1 MPAQRNVRSQNI
13 SIAVVGHTNTGK
25 TTLIR
30 TLMKS
35 SIGEVGDSANVTK
48 KGGSYFF
55 EGLQATFIDTPG
67 FQYASNLMMY
77 LDSLNENPDFKMSQ
91 SWKEKMVY
99 DLDAIASIES
109 TDVVLYVASL
119 SVVPDD
125 SYKDE
130 IAIVKKKCPKVV
142 AVINHYKKQLEAS
155 DRVSIDNRVAQ
166 WKNLF
171 IEHSINDVIVF
182 DAHWDNPVKV
192 KGIYDSILNILEVE
206 EKLRFTEGLK
216 RFKERQS
223 EIRKE
228 ACNLLSIFIIEPYQR
243 KPILSIPKA
252 ECNNEHKREIAKEEI
267 AEKIDQSFARFIY
280 NITYLY
286 KVAAENPTTPKEQL
300 CLDFKTDHNLMN
312 RVSFGS
318 GMAAVGAGFGSF
330 LMAIVGAGVVGVLT
344 GGTGI
349 VAGAMTGAQIGA
361 SVGAVIGSFAIF
373 YEAQD
378 TVNINIEAEQMR
390 ILLVKGLALIW
401 GLLNNGYGRGRDLT
415 ASEGEQIEK
424 QVSQIQN
431 LGSQINLA
439 RANKNTIIKHCEK
452 ILDQLENEIE

>member
-1 MPAQRNVRSQNI
+1 MSQKLPLSQNI

-30 TLMKS
+30 TLMKT

-48 KGGSYFF
+48 KGQSYFF

-77 LDSLNENPDFKMSQ
+77 LDSLNENPNFKMSQ
-91 SWKEKMVY
+91 SWQEKMVY

-119 SVVPDD
+119 TIVPDD
-125 SYKDE
+125 NYKEE
-130 IAIVKKKCPKVV
+130 ISLILKKCSKVV
-142 AVINHYKKQLEAS
+142 AVINQYKKELAAS
-155 DRVSIDNRVAQ
+155 DKISVDNRVTQ

-171 IEHSINDVIVF
+171 KEHSIDVVIF
-182 DAHWDNPVKV
+182 DAHWDSPVKV
-192 KGIYDSILNILEVE
+192 KGIYDSILNILDFDQ
-206 EKLRFTEGLK
+206 KLRFTEGLK

-228 ACNLLSIFIIEPYQR
+228 ACNLLSVFIIEPYQG
-243 KPILSIPKA
+243 KPILTIPKA
-252 ECNNEHKREIAKEEI
+252 ECNNEYKREIAKEQI
-267 AEKIDQSFARFIY
+267 VDKIDRSFATFLY

-286 KVAAENPTTPKEQL
+286 KVAAENPTTPKEEL

-312 RVSFGS
+312 RLSIGS
-318 GMAAVGAGFGSF
+318 GSAALAAGYFSF
-330 LMAIVGAGVVGVLT
+330 FMAIVGGGVVGVLT

-361 SVGAVIGSFAIF
+361 SVGAFIGSVAVF
-373 YEAQD
+373 YDDLD
-378 TVNINIEAEQMR
+378 TVNINIELEQMR
-390 ILLVKGLALIW
+390 ILLVKGVALIW
-401 GLLNNGYGRGRDLT
+401 GSSNNGYGRGTALT
-415 ASEGEQIEK
+415 ANEAEQIEK
-424 QVSQIQN
+424 QVSQIQKN
-431 LGSQINLA
+431 LCSQINLA
-439 RANKNTIIKHCEK
+439 RADKNTIIKHCEK